1 MFSSGEGGGY
11 VAEKSE
17 SAGGWLFPVGDGVH
31 ELGYTDMFDSLDEGR
46 VPRESFYDGYVVNV
60 VMDAV
65 YASAESRRW
74 EPVQLDDWRGGT
86 TERLARKGRRQARS
100 RTSFPASIARRP
112 PRMSADGQRRP
123 RADAPGSF
131 FVLEQGV
138 PVPPS
143 PRPRLVVAE
152 DQALIRLDL
161 ERLFEEAGFD
171 GQEAVELALAL
182 RPDIVVL
189 DVKMP
194 RLDGVEAARRILDDG
209 FVPIVMLTAYG
220 YGELIS
226 RAVDAGVVGF
236 VVKPFKESALI
247 EALHEAL
254 EHAPDPAA
262 LSYLGLRPRD

>member
-1 MFSSGEGGGY
+1 
-11 VAEKSE
+11 
-17 SAGGWLFPVGDGVH
+17 
-31 ELGYTDMFDSLDEGR
+31 
-46 VPRESFYDGYVVNV
+46 
-60 VMDAV
+60 
-65 YASAESRRW
+65 
-74 EPVQLDDWRGGT
+74 
-86 TERLARKGRRQARS
+86 
-100 RTSFPASIARRP
+100 
-112 PRMSADGQRRP
+112 
-123 RADAPGSF
+123 
-131 FVLEQGV
+131 
-138 PVPPS
+138 VPPS

-161 ERLFEEAGFD
+161 ERLLDEAGFDVCGSARD
-171 GQEAVELALAL
+171 GQEAVELAVAL
-182 RPDIVVL
+182 RPDLVVL

-194 RLDGVEAARRILDDG
+194 RLDGVEAARRILAEG

-262 LSYLGLRPRD
+262 LSYLGRPPRD